1 MEDNHRCRCNGD
13 GCRCILSLIAC
24 VLKSGGDFNESHV
37 YALQKMCSK
46 YMPGERFVCL
56 TDLKLDC
63 DTIPLT
69 EDWDGWWSKIEL
81 FKLDAA
87 VYLDLDTILV
97 GDCTEILEEARK
109 HEFVIM
115 RDVYRGKHSPMAM
128 QSSFMCWTKSHK
140 SIYLLFQQEKMRP
153 EGDQEYIEHAMAGR
167 PVTYWQDITDGV
179 VSFKQDV
186 LPNGLKDSDRVIIFH
201 GRPRP
206 WEQTKVAYETN

>member
-1 MEDNHRCRCNGD
+1 M
-13 GCRCILSLIAC
+13 IAC

-97 GDCTEILEEARK
+97 GDCTEMLEEARK

-128 QSSFMCWTKSHK
+128 QSSFSA
-140 SIYLLFQQEKMRP
+140 R
-153 EGDQEYIEHAMAGR
+153 
-167 PVTYWQDITDGV
+167 
-179 VSFKQDV
+179 
-186 LPNGLKDSDRVIIFH
+186 
-201 GRPRP
+201 
-206 WEQTKVAYETN
+206 

>member
-1 MEDNHRCRCNGD
+1 MEDYNRRRCRSD
-13 GCRCILSLIAC
+13 GCRYILGLIAC

-56 TDLKLDC
+56 TDLRLDC
-63 DTIPLT
+63 DTIPLS
-69 EDWDGWWSKIEL
+69 EGWDGWWSKIEL
-81 FKLDAA
+81 FKLDSA

-97 GDCTEILEEARK
+97 GDCTEMLEEARK

-128 QSSFMCWTKSHK
+128 QSSIMCWTQPHK
-140 SIYLLFQQEKMRP
+140 SIYLMFQQEKMQP
-153 EGDQEYIEHAMAGR
+153 GGDQEYIKCAMAGR
-167 PVTYWQDITDGV
+167 LVTYWQDITDGL

-186 LPNGLKDSDRVIIFH
+186 LPNGLKDSDRVVIFH

-206 WEQTKVAYETN
+206 WEQTKVAYENH